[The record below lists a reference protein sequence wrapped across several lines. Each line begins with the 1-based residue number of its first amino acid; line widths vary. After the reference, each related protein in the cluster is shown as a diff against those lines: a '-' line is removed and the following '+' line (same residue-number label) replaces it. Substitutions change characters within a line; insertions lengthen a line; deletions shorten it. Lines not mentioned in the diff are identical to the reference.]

1 MRLLAPEH
9 GLRVNK
15 NLHEDI
21 EQLLKECEAHI
32 QKSTGFSV
40 GLARKEHQHVSF
52 YFQSLATSTEEAASV
67 PEILLQQGN
76 CIPCALW
83 HLLDEKDCFEKTFSQ
98 TSAEN
103 NYFLEQRHR
112 TYQQC
117 SDMLQV
123 VLQPHYGLPETLE
136 GKFLLHSERN
146 GTGHCVAVQVS
157 EKNRMCV
164 CLGRIQQIQ
173 SHQAT
178 FPGCSQQRN
187 RPPHCCLLLF
197 AGRSPITGGRC
208 ASQPA
213 GRLCR
218 FYCRQ

>member
-103 NYFLEQRHR
+103 N
-112 TYQQC
+112 
-117 SDMLQV
+117 
-123 VLQPHYGLPETLE
+123 
-136 GKFLLHSERN
+136 
-146 GTGHCVAVQVS
+146 
-157 EKNRMCV
+157 
-164 CLGRIQQIQ
+164 
-173 SHQAT
+173 
-178 FPGCSQQRN
+178 
-187 RPPHCCLLLF
+187 
-197 AGRSPITGGRC
+197 
-208 ASQPA
+208 
-213 GRLCR
+213 
-218 FYCRQ
+218 